1 MQDFIIALLVCSIT
15 MSALALF
22 YMAITPLVKKYFS
35 EKGRYYAWLIIV
47 IGLIIPFRPQF
58 NNTII
63 QIDIPNGATTPT
75 VQIGNETF
83 FTIPDNIT
91 IPDNVIIPT
100 DIVPGDNPALLSTTT
115 SFLWWQIGFAVW
127 LAGIIAFLAFY
138 FIKHFRF
145 IKFVK
150 RWSKSIAD
158 EQVLSLLQSLKIEM
172 GIFKKIKLYQ
182 CSDLGSP
189 MMFGFMNPRIL
200 LPNDELANDELRFI
214 LKHELVH
221 YKQKDLYFKS
231 LVLIA
236 TAMHW
241 FNPFVYLIAK
251 AINSQCEL
259 SCDAEIVRNTDADTR
274 LQYSETIIGVIKN
287 RSKLKTAFSTNFYG
301 GKKGMKNRISSIMDI
316 RKKRFGFLVIS
327 IIIVATL
334 CAGFVF
340 ASDGNGATVNT
351 IPSGVPNFV
360 MPFDTML
367 PTDDTMSSNA
377 RIENRPNV
385 SYTPIRTIDA
395 WIDAQLVAYQ
405 EFAEKTL
412 VDYHEFAEKTIEE
425 NRIWAEAQVTASGN
439 SPEKREWADEWIASR
454 YEWAEEWIAGRH
466 EWSKEWIAERYE
478 WATEMRDLYDKG
490 LITIIRDEN
499 GNIVRL
505 EIVE

>member
-1 MQDFIIALLVCSIT
+1 MSI
-15 MSALALF
+15 LAIM
-22 YMAITPLVKKYFS
+22 YMVATPLLAKRYS
-35 EKGRYYAWLIIV
+35 EKGRYYAWLIII
-47 IGLIIPFRPQF
+47 IGLIIPFRPQWG
-58 NNTII
+58 NVLVNVEV
-63 QIDIPNGATTPT
+63 PT
-75 VQIGNETF
+75 HTV
-83 FTIPDNIT
+83 
-91 IPDNVIIPT
+91 
-100 DIVPGDNPALLSTTT
+100 TT
-115 SFLWWQIGFAVW
+115 SEQLGGGTLPIITNSTVSLPIGDTAVNNPFFSISWWNVGFAVW
-127 LAGIIAFLAFY
+127 LIGAILFATYQIV
-138 FIKHFRF
+138 KHYHFT
-145 IKFVK
+145 KTTN
-150 RWSKSIAD
+150 RWSENITD
-158 EQVLSLLQSLKIEM
+158 ERTLSALESLKSEM
-172 GIFKKIKLYQ
+172 GIIKPVSIYL
-182 CSDLGSP
+182 CSCISSP
-189 MMFGFMNPRIL
+189 MLIGIIKPKIL
-200 LPNDELANDELRFI
+200 MPTINLAKDELRFI

-221 YKQKDLYFKS
+221 YKRKDLLYKL
-231 LVLIA
+231 LVLLT
-236 TAMHW
+236 TAIHW
-241 FNPFVYLIAK
+241 FNPIVYLSVR
-251 AINSQCEL
+251 AINVLCET
-259 SCDAEIVRNTDADTR
+259 SCDSEVVNSTDTDTR
-274 LQYSETIIGVIKN
+274 QMYSETIIGVVKYQ
-287 RSKLKTAFSTNFYG
+287 SKLKTALSTNFYG